1 LGRRICDH
9 QGRFVLPDSNIIN
22 GRLNTLEGEA
32 MTIKKALTELI
43 QKSFSHVIIE
53 SDSQIVID
61 QVTSSMQQGSSVFS
75 FIISNIK
82 SLLLLVPNFEV
93 KFVKWQTNMVVHSLA
108 RVTYSKT
115 SCCIFN
121 LVLPCINI
129 FLLMI

>member
-1 LGRRICDH
+1 LLAG
-9 QGRFVLPDSNIIN
+9 SNIFH
-22 GRLNTLEGEA
+22 GGLNIIEGEA
-32 MTIKKALTELI
+32 MAIKKAITELL
-43 QKSFSHVIIE
+43 QRGFSHVIIE
-53 SDSQIVID
+53 SDSQIVIN
-61 QVTSSMQQGSSVFS
+61 QVASSMQQGSSVFS